1 MIDPDHQ
8 GLGIARQCA
17 LVSFARSTFCYQ
29 GKGET
34 RLNLVLMNRID
45 AQFLETPWYS
55 SRQMA
60 RHPRRQGYAVGRK
73 RVRPLMRVMGLT
85 AIYRKPRSSQ
95 PNPTH
100 RI

>member
-17 LVSFARSTFCYQ
+17 LVSIARSTFYYQ
-29 GKGET
+29 GKGES
-34 RLNLVLMNRID
+34 RLNLALMHRID
-45 AQFLETPWYS
+45 AQFLETG

>member
-1 MIDPDHQ
+1 MIDPHHQ
-8 GLGIARQCA
+8 RLSIARQCA
-17 LVSFARSTFCYQ
+17 LVSIARSSFYYQ
-29 GKGET
+29 GKGESP
-34 RLNLVLMNRID
+34 LNLALMRQID